1 MRGRR
6 EWTGCAFARG
16 FKWLLACV
24 LLLSAVW
31 SAGAAAAGERIAAF
45 SGKDEADFGQLAA
58 GNRLPAQREYRKPE
72 RPTVYLTFDDGPSA
86 NTPKVLDI
94 LKQERVPATFF
105 VLGEQVE
112 ARPELARR
120 IVREGHAIGNHS
132 YDHVYGQLYG
142 SFQQFWKQI
151 QRTESILIE
160 TIGAPTRLLRAPGG
174 TSTNFDASYFYYLEQ
189 AGYTVFDWNADSG
202 DSRRAGVPAEEI
214 VHNATKEALRDEMIV
229 LMHDGAGHAETVKAL
244 PDIIR
249 FYREKG
255 YAFAALTPDVEP
267 IQFAIGKLKWQRGAL
282 AVADFVRWTAVAR
295 EHAAMLDDRLPRV
308 AAAGNGEAER
318 REQPIPPTP
327 KGRVELASV
336 QTQTESPPPQ
346 PMPPEPPLVIHLG
359 ERTLNLSASAYMLR
373 DGRLRVPLRD
383 VVESMGGAVEWKPE
397 TRQAEVRYG
406 MYRVVYDLVHRRIE
420 VSAPGKPER
429 TIAFADI
436 RLNDSKLVVPLRL
449 AVELIGGQ
457 VLDYDFGSDSRAV
470 AVAVGDGFGLPL
482 APPGPFRDWPSATL
496 LATARSLPNIR

>member
-1 MRGRR
+1 VRGIK
-6 EWTGCAFARG
+6 G
-16 FKWLLACV
+16 LLACV

-31 SAGAAAAGERIAAF
+31 PAGAAAAEEGSFAF
-45 SGKDEADFGQLAA
+45 SGSDEAVFGQLAA
-58 GNRLPAQREYRKPE
+58 GHRQPAQREYRKPE

-94 LKQERVPATFF
+94 LKQEKVPATFF

-142 SFQQFWKQI
+142 SFQQYWKQI
-151 QRTESILIE
+151 QRTESILIDTVGE
-160 TIGAPTRLLRAPGG
+160 PTRLLRAPGG

-189 AGYTVFDWNADSG
+189 AGYTVFDWNVDSG
-202 DSRRAGVPAEEI
+202 DSRRAGVPAKEI
-214 VHNATKEALRDEMIV
+214 VYNATKEALRDEMIV

-255 YAFAALTPDVEP
+255 YAFAALTPDVKP
-267 IQFAIGKLKWQRGAL
+267 IQFAVGKPKWQRGAL
-282 AVADFVRWTAVAR
+282 AFADFVRWTAVAR
-295 EHAAMLDDRLPRV
+295 EHAAVLDDRLPR
-308 AAAGNGEAER
+308 APAAGNGEAER
-318 REQPIPPTP
+318 REESVSPES
-327 KGRVELASV
+327 KGRVELASAPA
-336 QTQTESPPPQ
+336 QTEAPQ
-346 PMPPEPPLVIHLG
+346 PQPTPPEPPLAIHLG
-359 ERTLNLSASAYMLR
+359 ERTLSLSASAYMLR

-406 MYRVVYDLVHRRIE
+406 MYRAVYDLVHRRIE

-436 RLNDSKLVVPLRL
+436 RLDDNKLVVPLRL
-449 AVELIGGQ
+449 AVELIGGK
-457 VLDYDFGSDSRAV
+457 VLDYDFGSDSRMV
-470 AVAVGDGFGLPL
+470 AVAVSDGFGLPL
-482 APPGPFRDWPSATL
+482 APQSPFRDWSSATL
-496 LATARSLPNIR
+496 LATVRSLPK